1 MVGSVGDVRMGA
13 FRLGAI
19 LLALTVSSAAIAQP
33 LVIADSGDS
42 AWVLTASAL
51 VLLMALPGLGLFYG
65 GLVRARNILSVLM
78 HCIVITCIVSLI
90 WAIAGYSLTFGE
102 GTTWL
107 GGLGNLGLAN
117 LDSVRD
123 GTTISEPVF
132 ALFQMTFA
140 AITPALVIGAFVER
154 VRFGWVV
161 AFTALWSLLVYVP
174 IARWMWGGGWLAEQG
189 ALDFAG
195 GIVVHTTAGVAALV
209 VALLLGKRKTFAK
222 PVLPHSPALTMVGAG
237 LLWVGWFGFNGGST
251 LAAGSDAASAIV
263 NTHLAASAA
272 ALVWILVEKMKIGKP
287 TSVGLV
293 TGAIAGLATI
303 TPAAGYIGPMGAV
316 LLGSI
321 GSIACFAAVLLVK
334 QSFKIDDSLDV
345 FAVHGVGGILGSL
358 IFPVFVLGGLGG
370 PGFDEGVS
378 LGSQFAAQAVA
389 VGTTILWTAAVTAII
404 ALMVSMVIPMRV
416 DAEAESDGLDIAS
429 HGERGWD
436 FD

>member
-1 MVGSVGDVRMGA
+1 MRAIRMLWLVTG
-13 FRLGAI
+13 
-19 LLALTVSSAAIAQP
+19 LTASSAAMAQP
-33 LVIADSGDS
+33 VVIADSGDS

-78 HCIVITCIVSLI
+78 HCIVITCVVSLI

-117 LDSVRD
+117 LDSIRE

-174 IARWMWGGGWLAEQG
+174 VARWMWGGGWLAEQG

-209 VALLLGKRKTFAK
+209 VALLLGKRKSFAK
-222 PVLPHSPALTMVGAG
+222 PVLPHSPTLTMTGAG
-237 LLWVGWFGFNGGST
+237 LLWVGWFGFNGGSS
-251 LAAGSDAASAIV
+251 LAAGSDAASAII

-272 ALVWILVEKMKIGKP
+272 ALVWILVEKIKIGKP

-293 TGAIAGLATI
+293 TGAIGGLATI
-303 TPAAGYIGPMGAV
+303 TPAAGYIGPMGAI
-316 LLGSI
+316 LLGGI
-321 GSIACFAAVLLVK
+321 GSLACFTAVLLVK

-358 IFPVFVLGGLGG
+358 IFPVFVLGGFGG
-370 PGFDEGVS
+370 PGFDDGIS
-378 LGSQFAAQAVA
+378 LAGQIAAQAVA
-389 VGTTILWTAAVTAII
+389 VGVTILWTAAVTAII

-416 DAEAESDGLDIAS
+416 NAEAESDGLDIAS